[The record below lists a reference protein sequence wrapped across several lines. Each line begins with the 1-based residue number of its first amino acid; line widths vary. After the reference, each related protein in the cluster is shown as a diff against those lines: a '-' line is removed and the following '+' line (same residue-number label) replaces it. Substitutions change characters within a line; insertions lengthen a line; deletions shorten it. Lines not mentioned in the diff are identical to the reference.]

1 MKNGFN
7 RIDTDEKSQK
17 KNVANGL
24 MNPTQLY
31 MEAMQKGGLKK
42 PKNDILERRDDKLL
56 TNDGR
61 EMLNEKK

>member
-1 MKNGFN
+1 MINGYRKIETEEN
-7 RIDTDEKSQK
+7 NNK

-24 MNPTQLY
+24 MDPQRLY
-31 MEAMQKGGLKK
+31 LEAMQKGGLKK
-42 PKNDILERRDDKLL
+42 PKNDILERRDDRLL